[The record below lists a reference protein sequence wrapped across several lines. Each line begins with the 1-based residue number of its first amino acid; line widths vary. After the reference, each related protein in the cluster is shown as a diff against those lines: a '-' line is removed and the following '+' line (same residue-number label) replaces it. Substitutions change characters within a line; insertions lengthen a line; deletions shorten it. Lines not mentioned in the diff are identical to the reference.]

1 MECSPLAVAKQRIK
15 VGSPLPFNIRHADGT
30 LLLARGQV
38 IHTEEQL
45 EILMERGALVD
56 AEELRSSVRSEVM
69 DAPIERL
76 PGLWHESVDRI
87 GRTLKSTIATDFQ
100 TSLEATARPIL
111 ALVDRDPDLAI
122 FQVLRQEGIGKQQH
136 YGVSHSVHAAIASIL
151 VAQRLGWDAGNKMR
165 IFKAALTMNLSM
177 LELQARLATQVTAPT
192 QGQREMINDHPMRS
206 RQMLEASGVT
216 DKDWLDGVSQHH
228 EIPGGSGYPNKLAQV
243 GEIAD
248 LLRRVDIYTA
258 KLAARVSRTA
268 LPANEAGRSI
278 FLQDQGHPMATA
290 IIKEFGVYPPGCFVK
305 LASGEAGVVVKRGA
319 NANTP
324 LVAALTNRD
333 GHALIEPVRRNTAV
347 KEHAIVG
354 IISEK
359 SIKVRVSP
367 EKLVVLASG

>member
-15 VGSPLPFNIRHADGT
+15 VGMPLPFNIRHADGT

-38 IHTEEQL
+38 ISTDEQL
-45 EILMERGALVD
+45 EALMERGALVD
-56 AEELRSSVRSEVM
+56 SEELRSLNTRGEVM
-69 DAPIERL
+69 DAPLERL
-76 PGLWHESVDRI
+76 PGMWNESVDRV
-87 GRTLKSTIATDFQ
+87 GRTLKSSIAADFQ
-100 TSLEATARPIL
+100 ASLEETARPIL

-122 FQVLRQEGIGKQQH
+122 FQVLRQEVAGKQH
-136 YGVSHSVHAAIASIL
+136 YGVSHSVHAAIAGIL
-151 VAQRLGWDAGNKMR
+151 VAQRLGWDSENKTR

-192 QGQREMINDHPMRS
+192 QNQRETINEHPMRS
-206 RQMLEASGVT
+206 REMLEASGVT
-216 DKDWLDGVSQHH
+216 DKEWLEGVAQHH
-228 EIPGGSGYPNKLAQV
+228 EVPGGTGYPHKLHEV
-243 GEIAD
+243 SPIAD

-258 KLAARVSRTA
+258 KLASRVSRGA

-290 IIKEFGVYPPGCFVK
+290 IIKEFGIYPPGSFVK

-324 LVAALTNRD
+324 LVAALTNRE
-333 GHALIEPVRRNTAV
+333 GIALIEPVRRNTAV
-347 KEHAIVG
+347 REFAIVS

-359 SIKVRVSP
+359 SLKVRVSP
-367 EKLVVLASG
+367 EKLVLLSSG